1 MRLFARFSRA
11 SNATYYIATTRK
23 FLQMVPIL
31 KVMLKLKTFSTY
43 HSFTK
48 HAETFFKVNFVA
60 LFNKLD
66 NLIHFEA

>member
-1 MRLFARFSRA
+1 
-11 SNATYYIATTRK
+11 
-23 FLQMVPIL
+23 MVPIL

-66 NLIHFEA
+66 NLTHFEA